1 MKKALPASE
10 YRYNGTAPRPLLRGL
25 PMSARRWFA
34 LLGFALVS
42 LVFSVGWFVW
52 AAFNAP
58 PGQRMSAM
66 GITGIIQLIEIPLTY
81 FLLRLSD
88 YAHTWTLRLNLM
100 KIASALGLGIGLVA
114 GAGWDTG
121 MVAMF
126 LAICGFYT
134 GYTLFLRA
142 NAEFFD

>member
-1 MKKALPASE
+1 
-10 YRYNGTAPRPLLRGL
+10 
-25 PMSARRWFA
+25 MSARRWSV

-66 GITGIIQLIEIPLTY
+66 GLTGIIQLIEIPLSY

-88 YAHTWTLRLNLM
+88 YAHTWTVRLNLM
-100 KIASALGLGIGLVA
+100 KIVTAVGLGIGVVA
-114 GAGWDTG
+114 GGAADAGMIAAAAG
-121 MVAMF
+121 V
-126 LAICGFYT
+126 CGFYT

>member
-1 MKKALPASE
+1 
-10 YRYNGTAPRPLLRGL
+10 
-25 PMSARRWFA
+25 MSARRWSVLLAFA
-34 LLGFALVS
+34 LANLA
-42 LVFSVGWFVW
+42 FSVGWFVW

-100 KIASALGLGIGLVA
+100 KIASAVGLGIGVVVGGWA
-114 GAGWDTG
+114 GTG
-121 MVAMF
+121 MIAAAAGIV
-126 LAICGFYT
+126 GFYT
-134 GYTLFLRA
+134 AYTLFLRA

>member
-1 MKKALPASE
+1 
-10 YRYNGTAPRPLLRGL
+10 
-25 PMSARRWFA
+25 MSARRWFV

-42 LVFSVGWFVW
+42 LVFSVGWFIW

-58 PGQRMSAM
+58 PGRRMSAM
-66 GITGIIQLIEIPLTY
+66 GITGIIQLIEIPLSY

-88 YAHTWTLRLNLM
+88 YAYTWTLRLNLM
-100 KIASALGLGIGLVA
+100 KIASAVGLGIGVVVGGWA
-114 GAGWDTG
+114 GAGMIAT
-121 MVAMF
+121 F